1 MKKFLILFCMLMLIT
16 PAFGEEAVMQKT
28 EEPQEQRVLVGEA
41 VFDWLDI
48 SQVKRDNIIKSYRN
62 LLFDQNTVY
71 KYAKKDFRKEYKDF
85 LKDKNYKEHYR
96 IITSGIKET
105 ENENLC
111 GFYYKEDLLVSYA
124 IQYKNDMKTVYY
136 YDGFGHLKFVDK
148 FSDNYPNFPYKSK
161 QYKANG
167 MLSSA
172 IYFIDHDTQY
182 MFQKNGEF
190 KGVWYKDKMY
200 DRNAK

>member
-71 KYAKKDFRKEYKDF
+71 KYAKKDFRKE
-85 LKDKNYKEHYR
+85 
-96 IITSGIKET
+96 
-105 ENENLC
+105 
-111 GFYYKEDLLVSYA
+111 
-124 IQYKNDMKTVYY
+124 
-136 YDGFGHLKFVDK
+136 
-148 FSDNYPNFPYKSK
+148 
-161 QYKANG
+161 
-167 MLSSA
+167 
-172 IYFIDHDTQY
+172 
-182 MFQKNGEF
+182 
-190 KGVWYKDKMY
+190 
-200 DRNAK
+200 